1 MSDLISF
8 NRGCGQTKNNSLV
21 KLACQVRVA
30 LSAIFCSQAGCSWLC
45 FFFVIVCVLLSR
57 TRLRCSL
64 VPSPYFL
71 CALCRG
77 ESACVFL
84 RGKNRDWERGYSYSR
99 LQIFST
105 YNCFAQPFFF
115 SFPVQEIIRCATQA
129 WHGTCPT
136 MPPIKR
142 EKVWLARLGP
152 AILFQHNFENNR
164 PL

>member
-30 LSAIFCSQAGCSWLC
+30 LSVALRQDAVGCV
-45 FFFVIVCVLLSR
+45 FFFVIVRVLLSR

-64 VPSPYFL
+64 VPSPYFS

-77 ESACVFL
+77 ESARVFL
-84 RGKNRDWERGYSYSR
+84 RGKNRDWGRGYSYSR

-105 YNCFAQPFFF
+105 YNCFAQPLSFFI
-115 SFPVQEIIRCATQA
+115 SCPRNYSMCNTSLA
-129 WHGTCPT
+129 WDLSDHAP
-136 MPPIKR
+136 
-142 EKVWLARLGP
+142 
-152 AILFQHNFENNR
+152 N
-164 PL
+164 